1 VHIRRRRFAPALA
14 AVLAAMLTGVAG
26 APASAAKPAPI
37 TVLVTNDDGAAA
49 PGIDALVRALR
60 KLPGVKVTVVAPATN
75 QSGTSDKSTP
85 GTLQATGATTG
96 GAASTAVVG
105 YPADSVNYAL
115 DTLKVKPSVVIS
127 GVNSGQNVGPAVELS
142 GTVGAA
148 RTAARRGIPAL
159 AVSQGIAAVPDFA
172 AGAREASKW
181 LVKHRTA
188 LTAKKGKP
196 VKVFVDNL
204 NIPTCASGTKPR
216 GTVKVPV
223 ATTGDIL
230 AAQDCASTATA
241 PADDIAG
248 LTAGYVTLSPSIS
261 F

>member
-1 VHIRRRRFAPALA
+1 ML
-14 AVLAAMLTGVAG
+14 AVLLVLGCSTSALVVSGGVA
-26 APASAAKPAPI
+26 SATKQPPI
-37 TVLVTNDDGAAA
+37 NVLVTNDDGATAA
-49 PGIDALVRALR
+49 GIGALARELR

-85 GTLQATGATTG
+85 GELQATGSTTG
-96 GAASTAVVG
+96 GKPSTAVIG

-115 DTLKVKPSVVIS
+115 DTLKLKPDVVIS
-127 GVNSGQNVGPAVELS
+127 GVNAGQNVGPAVDLS

-159 AVSQGIAAVPDFA
+159 AVSQGNATVPDFA
-172 AGAREASKW
+172 TGSKAAAKW
-181 LVKHRTA
+181 LKDHRKA
-188 LTAKKGKP
+188 LTAKGT
-196 VKVFVDNL
+196 VDAFVDNL

-216 GTVKVPV
+216 GTVEVPI

-241 PADDIAG
+241 PADDITA
-248 LTAGYVTLSPSIS
+248 LTNGYIS
-261 F
+261 FTQSIPF